1 MWHWHH
7 LNLRERHHLRYFYVE
22 DIICRD
28 SFKQSIFE
36 KMTSE
41 KKVHLDENIGSC
53 NKDFCFADI
62 FEITGLAKR

>member
-7 LNLRERHHLRYFYVE
+7 LNLRERYLLRYFHVE
-22 DIICRD
+22 DKICRD

-41 KKVHLDENIGSC
+41 KKVHLDENIESC
-53 NKDFCFADI
+53 NKDFSFGDLV
-62 FEITGLAKR
+62 EITGLVKR